1 MTARLGRAAG
11 LALALSWAAP
21 AAAARSMVAT
31 PEELASLEGGSWSAA
46 ERSGAVQLG
55 VHPQFVRDCRAGL
68 DLIFK
73 RDYRGSRSA
82 FANLDRTWTDANVAA
97 VADALVWQAVM
108 LENWDF
114 SQAAQWK
121 AASGIARE
129 KLTKALEKP
138 GNDAWEHFLLGATA
152 GIESIQ
158 AAREERYLP
167 ALSLAFEAIDH
178 IETAREVKPGFID
191 VKLADGL
198 YNYWRTVLTKKSR
211 LLPDFGDQRQL
222 GIAQMQEVEAKG
234 IFLGPAATFA
244 LQLTWQEEG
253 DYAKAESSGKK
264 AQAMYPNNVINNMSL
279 GQTYVGWR
287 KYESAMGE
295 FQKVRTIDAANKRVH
310 YYIGLTYLRM
320 GKHDEAEAS
329 LRTYL
334 ASDYLEKWQKSMTH
348 YRLGQVFY
356 ARKDLDKAE
365 AAFKEA
371 VAIDGNENAKRGL
384 SDVATKRREAAAAQ

>member
-1 MTARLGRAAG
+1 MIGAA
-11 LALALSWAAP
+11 LTVAVALLSTTDAE
-21 AAAARSMVAT
+21 ARSMVAS
-31 PEELASLEGGSWSAA
+31 PEELAALEGGSWSAP

-55 VHPQFVRDCRAGL
+55 AHPQFVRECRAAL
-68 DLIFK
+68 DLIFR
-73 RDYRGSRSA
+73 RDYRGARSA
-82 FANLDRTWTDANVAA
+82 FSTLDRTWTDANIAA
-97 VADALVWQAVM
+97 VADALIWQAIM

-114 SQAAQWK
+114 SQAAQWR
-121 AASGIARE
+121 ASSGIARE

-158 AAREERYLP
+158 AAREDKYLP

-178 IETAREVKPGFID
+178 IETAREVRPGFID

-211 LLPDFGDQRQL
+211 VLPDFGDQRAL
-222 GIAQMQEVEAKG
+222 GIQQMQEVESKG
-234 IFLGPAATFA
+234 VFLGPAATFA

-253 DYAKAESSGKK
+253 DFAKAESAGKK
-264 AQAMYPNNVINNMSL
+264 AQALYPNNVINNMSL
-279 GQTYVGWR
+279 GQTYVAWR
-287 KYESAMGE
+287 KYDAAMGE
-295 FQKVRTIDAANKRVH
+295 FQKIRTLDGTNKRVH
-310 YYIGLTYLRM
+310 YYIGLTYLRQ

-329 LRTYL
+329 LRAYL

-356 ARKDLDKAE
+356 ARKDLDNAEVEFKA
-365 AAFKEA
+365 A
-371 VAIDGNENAKRGL
+371 VALDGNDNAKRGL
-384 SDVATKRREAAAAQ
+384 TDVANARREAAK